1 MPGNR
6 VDPSVYFGLLIF
18 EQAIDFQ
25 LLREVETSDSFQTVQ
40 QALDLVTLC
49 WARRMFAKGL
59 SKRSEAV
66 DLTLDLHMSS
76 AHAGKSI
83 RRACLPA
90 QPGIDFLVIL
100 AFVRKKTLS
109 QQII

>member
-1 MPGNR
+1 MR
-6 VDPSVYFGLLIF
+6 LFVGLLVL
-18 EQAIDFQ
+18 ERSIDFQ
-25 LLREVETSDSFQTVQ
+25 LLGKVEASDSFQTVQ
-40 QALDLVTLC
+40 QALDLVALC
-49 WARRMFAKGL
+49 RARPMFAKGL
-59 SKRSEAV
+59 SKRSEAL
-66 DLTLDLHMSS
+66 DLTLDLHVSS

-83 RRACLPA
+83 RRGCLPA